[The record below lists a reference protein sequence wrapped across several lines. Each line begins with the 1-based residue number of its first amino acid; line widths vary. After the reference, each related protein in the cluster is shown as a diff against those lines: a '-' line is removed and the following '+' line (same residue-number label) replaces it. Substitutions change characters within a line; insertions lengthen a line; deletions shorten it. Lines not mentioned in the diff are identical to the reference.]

1 MVPLAGQ
8 AFVPCLLPPAVARR
22 LKPKPARL
30 PENPS
35 PGFVGAPAAAG
46 CSQFEIASKYE
57 DYASVRLGSAL
68 RVVFAIMP
76 ARNREYAAAAIIAAL
91 SVESARLGKNTW
103 IPALFPRSSNV
114 ARSWLF
120 AATPPDT
127 KTLSAARSLAA
138 LMVRST
144 RSRTTAF

>member
-1 MVPLAGQ
+1 MVPLVGQ
-8 AFVPCLLPPAVARR
+8 AFLPCLLPPADARR

-91 SVESARLGKNTW
+91 SVESARLGKNTST
-103 IPALFPRSSNV
+103 PADFAPLSNT
-114 ARSWLF
+114 ARRWLF
-120 AATPPDT
+120 AATPPET
-127 KTLSAARSLAA
+127 RMLSTASSSTAVIL
-138 LMVRST
+138 RST
-144 RSRTTAF
+144 KSRTTAF

>member
-91 SVESARLGKNTW
+91 SVESAGLGKNTST
-103 IPALFPRSSNV
+103 PADLARFSNTAPSFLLHFTSPETRMLSNSS
-114 ARSWLF
+114 S
-120 AATPPDT
+120 
-127 KTLSAARSLAA
+127 
-138 LMVRST
+138 
-144 RSRTTAF
+144 